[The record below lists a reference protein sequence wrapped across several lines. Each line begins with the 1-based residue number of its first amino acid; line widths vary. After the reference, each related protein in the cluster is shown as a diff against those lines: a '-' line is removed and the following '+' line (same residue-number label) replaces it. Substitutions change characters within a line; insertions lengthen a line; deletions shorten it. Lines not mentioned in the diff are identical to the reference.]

1 MTEQRLALGRWGE
14 DRAVAYLQRRGIRI
28 VARNYRCALGEIDI
42 IAREHNSLL
51 FIEVKTR
58 RSAVFGLPQEAVG
71 PRKQRQLIRTA
82 QWYLKVSRTERLHP
96 RFDVIAVLWQS
107 DGSAEITHLVDAFA
121 LDA

>member
-14 DRAVAYLQRRGIRI
+14 DRAIAYLQRRGIRI
-28 VARNYRCALGEIDI
+28 VERNFRCALGEIDI
-42 IAREHNSLL
+42 IARERNSLL

-96 RFDVIAVLWQS
+96 RFDVIAVLCQS